1 VLPTLPDAA
10 PDPNAAA
17 AGPAVQAEA
26 GRATEQAPPPGAAAE
41 SGWWRRTFASL
52 SIRPYRIFFLGQGV
66 SLVGTWMRQTAQ
78 GWLVYDLTGSKLLL
92 GTVSALGLFPLFL
105 FSSVAGTFADRLP
118 KRRLLLWAQ
127 SAMMLVSLAVATL
140 VASGHIRVWHL
151 MVSACL
157 IGTAFAVDL
166 PTRQSFYITLVGRRD
181 LLNAIAL
188 NSAAFN
194 AARILGPATAGVIMA
209 TFGLAACFYADAA
222 SFLAVIGSLLLLRV
236 QETPPVA
243 AQRSHWQMLWEGFAY
258 IRETHSVKTLLALLA
273 VVCVF
278 GWSYVALIPAYARDV
293 LNFRE
298 AGYGALLAAHGVGAL
313 AGALFVA
320 GRGERRRA
328 RAQVFGGLWLFS
340 VTLFCFAVARATW
353 LAAVLL
359 ALSGAGLIVF
369 ISTANTQIQW
379 TVPDALR
386 GRVMGVW
393 GLVFGGGLPLGSVL
407 LGALAEEFGIQAA
420 LGFGAVV
427 CLVVSVIMYL
437 RLPPKQAEPARAA
450 ALATPPAEAVPA
462 TSAPNG

>member
-1 VLPTLPDAA
+1 M
-10 PDPNAAA
+10 
-17 AGPAVQAEA
+17 
-26 GRATEQAPPPGAAAE
+26 
-41 SGWWRRTFASL
+41 FASL
-52 SIRPYRIFFLGQGV
+52 AIRPYRIFFIGQGV

-92 GTVSALGLFPLFL
+92 GTASALGLLPLFFL
-105 FSSVAGTFADRLP
+105 STVAGAMADRLP

-127 SAMMLVSLAVATL
+127 TAMMAVSLTVAIL
-140 VASGHIRVWHL
+140 VASDQIRVWHL
-151 MVSACL
+151 MLAAGL

-194 AARILGPATAGVIMA
+194 AARILGPAAAGLIMA
-209 TFGLAACFYADAA
+209 SFGLAACFYADAA
-222 SFLAVIGSLLLLRV
+222 SFVAVLASLLLLRV
-236 QETPPVA
+236 TETPPA
-243 AQRSHWQMLWEGFAY
+243 GPGTSHRQMLREGFAY
-258 IRETHSVKTLLALLA
+258 VRSTRSVKTLLFLLG
-273 VVCVF
+273 VVSVF

-293 LNFRE
+293 LDLRE
-298 AGYGALLAAHGVGAL
+298 AGYGALLAAHGAGAL

-320 GRGERRRA
+320 SRGERRRA

-340 VTLFCFAVARATW
+340 LSLGAFAVVQSMALAYVTLAI
-353 LAAVLL
+353 
-359 ALSGAGLIVF
+359 SGAGLIAF

-407 LGALAEEFGIQAA
+407 LGALAEKLGVRAA
-420 LGFGAVV
+420 LGLGACI
-427 CLVVSVIMYL
+427 CLVVSAAVYFS
-437 RLPPKQAEPARAA
+437 LPPSSQREVE
-450 ALATPPAEAVPA
+450 PPAAGKSREILQRAEDEAD
-462 TSAPNG
+462 